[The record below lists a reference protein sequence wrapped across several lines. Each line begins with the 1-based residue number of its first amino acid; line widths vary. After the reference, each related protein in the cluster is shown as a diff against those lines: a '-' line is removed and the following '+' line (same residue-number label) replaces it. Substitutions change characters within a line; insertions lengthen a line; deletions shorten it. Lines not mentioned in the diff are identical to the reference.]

1 MGILLGGQTY
11 QIKGM
16 RLFSML
22 NSKRKENL
30 NPFRNLQLLKL
41 KPETNSL
48 AY

>member
-1 MGILLGGQTY
+1 MGILLGRQTY

-22 NSKRKENL
+22 NSKREENL
-30 NPFRNLQLLKL
+30 NQFINLKLIL
-41 KPETNSL
+41 KPETNTL

>member
-22 NSKRKENL
+22 NSKREENL
-30 NPFRNLQLLKL
+30 SQFRNLQLIL
-41 KPETNSL
+41 KPETNTL

>member
-30 NPFRNLQLLKL
+30 NQFINLQLIL